1 MTAELGPFGSF
12 IGFDVVEWKPGFA
25 RVTMTVKPFMLNR
38 SGVLHGGMI
47 VALLDAAAGY
57 AGTYCEVPGNVRHGV
72 TLSLSTSFVGQA
84 RSGLI
89 TADARVVGGGRN
101 VFFVR
106 VDVTD
111 DTGAPLAIGDCTY
124 KYRSN
129 SVDPKGF
136 RPEALSSA
144 DQSQLR

>member
-25 RVTMTVKPFMLNR
+25 RLTMSVQPFMLNR

-72 TLSLSTSFVGQA
+72 TLSLSISFVSKA
-84 RSGLI
+84 RAGLV

-101 VFFVR
+101 IFFAR
-106 VDVTD
+106 VEVSNAD
-111 DTGAPLAIGDCTY
+111 GMPLAVGDCTY

-136 RPEALSSA
+136 RPDALGSA
-144 DQSQLR
+144 D